1 MCYTLSLSFASFC
14 FLAWKKRNIFVW
26 NVPGCHQINTDLCV
40 HSFSPGRRE
49 TEVRWVWGEQ
59 PGCRRSQAIG
69 KPGACPAGS
78 MPRSRTWMPTVGQM
92 GLRRAQVLSE
102 SMPTNLGASRIKLR
116 WMKIGTEMTYK
127 SYKEVVRS
135 GSVKDMLKVVS
146 EKVASK

>member
-1 MCYTLSLSFASFC
+1 
-14 FLAWKKRNIFVW
+14 
-26 NVPGCHQINTDLCV
+26 
-40 HSFSPGRRE
+40 
-49 TEVRWVWGEQ
+49 
-59 PGCRRSQAIG
+59 
-69 KPGACPAGS
+69 
-78 MPRSRTWMPTVGQM
+78 MPTVGQM

-102 SMPTNLGASRIKLR
+102 SMPTNLGASRIKLG